1 MSNETNKTATE
12 ETEEKE
18 TKSKLGESIT
28 LKVEVKDDSSEEKKK
43 EEDRPGVCCG
53 SCT

>member
-1 MSNETNKTATE
+1 MSEETKKTSTE
-12 ETEEKE
+12 ENSTEDKPEQ
-18 TKSKLGESIT
+18 ST
-28 LKVEVKDDSSEEKKK
+28 LSKVEVVVEVSNEKK

>member
-1 MSNETNKTATE
+1 MNDETKKAS
-12 ETEEKE
+12 TEEKE

-28 LKVEVKDDSSEEKKK
+28 IKVEVQDESSDEKKK
-43 EEDRPGVCCG
+43 EERPGVCCG